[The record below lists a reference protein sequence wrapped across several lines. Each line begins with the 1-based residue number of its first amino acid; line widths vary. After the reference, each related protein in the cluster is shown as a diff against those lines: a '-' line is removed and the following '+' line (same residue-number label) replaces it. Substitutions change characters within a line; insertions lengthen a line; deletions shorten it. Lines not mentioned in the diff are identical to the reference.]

1 LIRWAQRLQGTAQTG
16 LTYAQDTYDRGRYEE
31 LRRIAAEMTEAELGV
46 EAAAFEKIFSLE
58 DGYATPKIDVRAV
71 AFRDNSILLVKERS
85 DGLWTLPGGWADIG
99 DTAANAAVREMWEES
114 GFTAKAVKLLALYDR
129 NAQGHPPIPYHAY
142 KAFFLCEITGGEAAV
157 SDETDAVAFFKR
169 DNLPPLSI
177 ERVTDAQLQRFFDH
191 ARDALLPTD
200 FD

>member
-1 LIRWAQRLQGTAQTG
+1 
-16 LTYAQDTYDRGRYEE
+16 
-31 LRRIAAEMTEAELGV
+31 
-46 EAAAFEKIFSLE
+46 
-58 DGYATPKIDVRAV
+58 
-71 AFRDNSILLVKERS
+71 
-85 DGLWTLPGGWADIG
+85 
-99 DTAANAAVREMWEES
+99 MWEES